1 MPRKISLPDCRRFFE
16 IRFESIG
23 GLGAHVAGQI
33 VASAAVLRMGL
44 NGSHFSSY
52 GSEKK
57 GSVVRSFVR
66 LAPADRAIR
75 NSAPIESPD
84 VIVVLH
90 GGLLAHPATLAG
102 MRAAGT
108 LIYAGYENEEPYGLA
123 RLPATAKIIRIDAQ
137 TIAREERSR
146 PNAVLIG
153 TLTAALPFLDRQAI
167 IDTLD
172 ATFAG
177 KHPEAVAANERAFMR
192 GAEEFELIKNVGRGE
207 GDLPAMTSNPLWGY
221 RTAPLGGVL
230 PLPGNTAHNDLHT
243 SRNGWMP
250 VLDADKC
257 IDCGMCDM
265 VCPAL
270 CLVWSTTSDDDGQPV
285 VKLDGIDYRY
295 CKGCMRCVETCS
307 TLAMTR
313 EPETHGMANRLRV
326 PLFPELF
333 TATGGKDAT

>member
-1 MPRKISLPDCRRFFE
+1 MDRRVSLPGSRQFFE

-23 GLGAHVAGQI
+23 GLGAHAAGQI
-33 VASAAVLRMGL
+33 VASGAVLRMGL

-102 MRAAGT
+102 MRADGT
-108 LIYAGYENEEPYGLA
+108 LIYSGYKGEEPDGLS
-123 RLPATAKIIRIDAQ
+123 RLPKTTKVIRVDAQ
-137 TIAREERSR
+137 TIAREEKSR

-153 TLTAALPFLDRQAI
+153 TLTAALPFLDQQTML
-167 IDTLD
+167 DTLN

-177 KHPEAVAANERAFMR
+177 KHPEAVAANERAFKR
-192 GAEEFELIKNVGRGE
+192 GADEIEILEDIGYHE
-207 GDLPAMTSNPLWGY
+207 GDLPALTSNPLWGY

-250 VLDADKC
+250 VLNADKC

-265 VCPAL
+265 VCPDL
-270 CLVWSTTSDDDGQPV
+270 CLVWSTQDGDGAAPV
-285 VKLDGIDYRY
+285 VKLEGIDYQY

-313 EPETHGMANRLRV
+313 EAETPGLANSLRV
-326 PLFPELF
+326 PLFPDLIA
-333 TATGGKDAT
+333 ATGGKHA

>member
-1 MPRKISLPDCRRFFE
+1 MALEVSLPDSRRFFE

-33 VASAAVLRMGL
+33 VATAAVLRMGL

-108 LIYAGYENEEPYGLA
+108 LIYSGYRGELPEGLS
-123 RLPATAKIIRIDAQ
+123 RLPATTKVIRIDAQ
-137 TIAREERSR
+137 TIAREEGSR

-153 TLTAALPFLDRQAI
+153 TLTAAIPFLDRQTML
-167 IDTLD
+167 DTLE

-177 KHPEAVAANERAFMR
+177 RHPEAVAANERAFTR
-192 GAEEFELIKNVGRGE
+192 GAEEFELIENIGRSE
-207 GDLPAMTSNPLWGY
+207 GDLPSMTSNPLWGY

-243 SRNGWMP
+243 SRNGWIP

-265 VCPAL
+265 VCPDL
-270 CLVWSTTSDDDGQPV
+270 CLVWSTQTGDEGQPI

-313 EPETHGMANRLRV
+313 EAETPGMADRLRV
-326 PLFPELF
+326 PLFPNLIAASGDKH
-333 TATGGKDAT
+333 AT